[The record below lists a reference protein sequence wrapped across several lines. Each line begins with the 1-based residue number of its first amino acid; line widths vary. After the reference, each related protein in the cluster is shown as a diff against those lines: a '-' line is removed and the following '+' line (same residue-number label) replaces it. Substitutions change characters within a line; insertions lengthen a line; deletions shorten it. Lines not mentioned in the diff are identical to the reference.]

1 MGGAFHQAP
10 LTRVETTVVNG
21 TIVISMFPFVLRVI
35 SVAPRWIYCFA
46 MPEYPR

>member
-10 LTRVETTVVNG
+10 LTRVETTVFNG
-21 TIVISMFPFVLRVI
+21 TIVISMFPSVFLVI